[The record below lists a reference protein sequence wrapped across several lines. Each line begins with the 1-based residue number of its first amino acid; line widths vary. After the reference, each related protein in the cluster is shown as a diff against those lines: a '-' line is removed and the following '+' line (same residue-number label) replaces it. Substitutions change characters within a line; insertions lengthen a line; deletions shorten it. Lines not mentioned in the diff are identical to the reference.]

1 VDAISSDKVLE
12 YRNAHYVN
20 QNIVIAADGIS
31 ADQLAK
37 IVDSS
42 KQAVPSGSAYTLTKP
57 KWNGGEVKVR
67 TFCCGPAHA
76 AIAWPKL
83 SGEGNKASD
92 VLYSIVN
99 HNLRVKGIKC
109 DAFRKEYANGGLFG
123 VTSSGSAA
131 DIEKNFKLVAA
142 ELKAVAQNPKAAETR
157 KNRVSYSLMHVF
169 LEITLLNFY
178 FSSFVLDGH
187 A

>member
-20 QNIVIAADGIS
+20 QNVVIAADGIS

-67 TFCCGPAHA
+67 TFCSGPAYA

-99 HNLRVKGIKC
+99 HNLHVKGIKC

-123 VTSSGSAA
+123 VTTSGSAA

-142 ELKAVAQNPKAAETR
+142 ELKAVAQNPKAAESR
-157 KNRVSYSLMHVF
+157 KNRVSYSLIYVF
-169 LEITLLNFY
+169 W
-178 FSSFVLDGH
+178 
-187 A
+187 